1 MEKTETSKLSL
12 ADSLSGMPV
21 MPVKEK
27 ETKKLEPGTYATML
41 DQYKEQN
48 KANAFVVLK
57 SDSSYGYL
65 NSLFMALYMIPSFR
79 RLVISL
85 SDKSDLA
92 VQFKALFIRLKYL
105 SLDNVDTTV
114 GDLQLTL
121 AADRLFRMGE
131 QRSRSKEYD

>member
-1 MEKTETSKLSL
+1 MEKTETSKLSS
-12 ADSLSGMPV
+12 ADSLTRMPV
-21 MPVKEK
+21 MLVKEK

-57 SDSSYGYL
+57 GDSSYGYL
-65 NSLFMALYMIPSFR
+65 NSLFMALYMIPCFR

-114 GDLQLTL
+114 GDL
-121 AADRLFRMGE
+121 
-131 QRSRSKEYD
+131 